1 MSECKLSCSPVAEC
15 KRCAH
20 AKRLVEGEC
29 CALGYNEDDEWF
41 DDEDEEFYFQESN
54 GWFEEAFVAG
64 MREP

>member
-1 MSECKLSCSPVAEC
+1 
-15 KRCAH
+15 
-20 AKRLVEGEC
+20 
-29 CALGYNEDDEWF
+29 LGYNEDDEWF